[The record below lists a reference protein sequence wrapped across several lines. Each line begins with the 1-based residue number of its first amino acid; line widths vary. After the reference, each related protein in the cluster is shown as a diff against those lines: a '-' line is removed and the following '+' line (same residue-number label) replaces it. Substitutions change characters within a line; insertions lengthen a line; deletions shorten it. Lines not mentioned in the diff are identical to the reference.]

1 MATLTSAYQYIG
13 RSNAVTCPSGW
24 KFYCLL
30 YAKTAVNST
39 AGTQKVSVL
48 MRMVCDVKS
57 SFYQFATT
65 GSATVDGVSAFS
77 WSRQPVPN
85 AAWNT
90 TSITAGGVTYP
101 IWIDLKEGSVTVDT
115 GFGEAKT
122 VTIASSWVMNG
133 TSTQGW
139 VPYNGAEAKASL
151 SAVLP
156 EIPGASKISMGA
168 TVQMG
173 SRVTISLKNYYDTAT
188 NTLTYSFGTKS
199 GTIAEGVTDSAQWD
213 IPLSLATEIP
223 EDPSGTGTIFCTTYN
238 DGKEIGTRSF
248 PFTATVPDTEETRPM
263 VTVTLQPVHDLPEAF
278 SGLYLTK
285 ITKVRADFTASSDY
299 STIASYTMTVDGK
312 TVSGNPAV
320 SDVLATAVKK
330 EVTLT
335 VTDARG
341 YSTTVKKTITAILY
355 DTPTVVSYNGENAV
369 VCRRCD
375 HDGNPQNT
383 GTSVLIKAGRSYSEI
398 IVDGV
403 QKNLCSLQYRFG
415 KAGTAF
421 TDDDWVTLLAAEN
434 TGTDSAQTVILNGAG
449 DIMSEYTV
457 EFLVKDT
464 VGNSYPL
471 SVTVPAATTP
481 LHLGKGKKNIGIGMF
496 CDYSE
501 EYRADVGWKTYFHE
515 AVNMG
520 GNQITG
526 IANPV
531 NSSDAVPYAFLKG
544 VDGYISFDCG
554 EVSNES
560 QIDSLIPGM
569 LDEADFQSS
578 KMISFKMTVNG
589 TLSGFPNSNMYAA
602 GTVYCQEPECGYVL
616 FRFYTPYTTTP
627 YYAMKTVMDYEV
639 SVFSWVNPPMLVGY
653 EYKTTEMFMGNP
665 VYAKLVSLG
674 EAPNAAY
681 KTVSGCYSGAKY
693 AISCTGIASQSNGY
707 QLSLPT
713 FDNAGRGI
721 GLWAYANGNIAICA
735 NYNASAYTICYAL
748 VKYIKN

>member
-199 GTIAEGVTDSAQWD
+199 GTIDTGVKDSAQWD
-213 IPLSLATEIP
+213 IPLSLASEIP
-223 EDPSGTGTIFCTTYN
+223 DKPSGEGTVFCTTYN
-238 DGKEIGTRSF
+238 NGNVIGTSQF
-248 PFTATVPDTEETRPM
+248 PFTAAVPDTEETRPKVN
-263 VTVTLQPVHDLPEAF
+263 VTIQPVHDLPEAF

-330 EVTLT
+330 DVTLT

-341 YSTTVKKTITAILY
+341 YSTTVKKQITAILY

-375 HDGNPQNT
+375 QYGNPQNT
-383 GTSVLIKAGRSYSEI
+383 GTSVLIKAGRSYSQI
-398 IVDGV
+398 FVDGV
-403 QKNLCSLQYRFG
+403 QRNLCSLKYRFG
-415 KAGTAF
+415 KAGVTL
-421 TDDDWVTLLAAEN
+421 TEDDWVTLLAAEN

-481 LHLGKGKKNIGIGMF
+481 LHLGKSKKNIGIGMF

-501 EYRADVGWKTYFHE
+501 EYRADVGWKTYFHDDVSFE
-515 AVNMG
+515 GGIMG
-520 GNQITG
+520 SALFDKIYPVGSIYMS
-526 IANPV
+526 V
-531 NSSDAVPYAFLKG
+531 NSTSPATLFGGTWERIRDRFL
-544 VDGYISFDCG
+544 
-554 EVSNES
+554 
-560 QIDSLIPGM
+560 L
-569 LDEADFQSS
+569 AA
-578 KMISFKMTVNG
+578 G
-589 TLSGFPNSNMYAA
+589 TGYAA
-602 GTVYCQEPECGYVL
+602 GATG
-616 FRFYTPYTTTP
+616 
-627 YYAMKTVMDYEV
+627 
-639 SVFSWVNPPMLVGY
+639 
-653 EYKTTEMFMGNP
+653 
-665 VYAKLVSLG
+665 G
-674 EAPNAAY
+674 EAAHTLSTSELPSHTHSFTGTPASHTHDTFLRDANATSSASY
-681 KTVSGCYSGAKY
+681 RYLVDTWGTGATALGWTMSLSTASGKKRMLTGSATHTPSG
-693 AISCTGIASQSNGY
+693 T
-707 QLSLPT
+707 
-713 FDNAGRGI
+713 
-721 GLWAYANGNIAICA
+721 
-735 NYNASAYTICYAL
+735 NASTGGGASHNNMPPYLA
-748 VKYIKN
+748 VYIWKRTA